1 MNERELI
8 EAAARAICVERWSGR
23 DDAWPSYQGQARAV
37 VAALRQA
44 LKHEVV
50 ERCASVCD
58 RLGQEL
64 QTNSPFDREAKAT
77 TSVNEAVGA
86 QKCAQA
92 IRALSP
98 LSRSPEGAAIRRE
111 TGGGF
116 ASSRRANGVDGQS
129 SNWFTKLRQNADRFG
144 RRVAYRLP
152 RRGRGLS
159 G

>member
-1 MNERELI
+1 MVLHITAEARRPRFAFRLRLCCSLPEALGGALQVRESAVNERELI
-8 EAAARAICVERWSGR
+8 EAAARAICAARWSGR
-23 DDAWPSYQGQARAV
+23 EDAWPSYQGQARAV

-64 QTNSPFDREAKAT
+64 QTNSPFAREAEAM
-77 TSVNEAVGA
+77 TSANEAVGA

-98 LSRSPEGAAIRRE
+98 LSRSPEGTCKAA
-111 TGGGF
+111 
-116 ASSRRANGVDGQS
+116 
-129 SNWFTKLRQNADRFG
+129 
-144 RRVAYRLP
+144 
-152 RRGRGLS
+152 
-159 G
+159 